1 MSDQFNPDSNMYS
14 GDLEDYL
21 VSLYRLGRQ
30 HMRLT
35 DNNEHDKAAEIDR
48 DADELIRMIVGEVF
62 G

>member
-21 VSLYRLGRQ
+21 VSLYRLGRK

-35 DNNEHDKAAEIDR
+35 DSNEHDRAAEIDR

>member
-35 DNNEHDKAAEIDR
+35 DNNEHGRAAEIQG
-48 DADELIRMIVGEVF
+48 DANELIRVIVGEVF

>member
-1 MSDQFNPDSNMYS
+1 MLS
-14 GDLEDYL
+14 GDLQEYL

-35 DNNEHDKAAEIDR
+35 DNNEHDRAAGIQHEAEQLMDV
-48 DADELIRMIVGEVF
+48 IVGEVF

>member
-21 VSLYRLGRQ
+21 VSLYRLGRK

-48 DADELIRMIVGEVF
+48 DADELIRLIVGEVF

>member
-14 GDLEDYL
+14 SDLMDYL
-21 VSLYRLGRQ
+21 VSLYYLGTL

-35 DNNEHDKAAEIDR
+35 DRNEHDRAVEIQR
-48 DADELIRMIVGEVF
+48 DAEQLMGFIVGEVF

>member
-1 MSDQFNPDSNMYS
+1 MSDQFNPNSNMYS

-21 VSLYRLGRQ
+21 VSLYRLGRR
-30 HMRLT
+30 HMHLT

-48 DADELIRMIVGEVF
+48 AADELLRLIVGEVF

>member
-21 VSLYRLGRQ
+21 VSLYDLGRT

-35 DNNEHDKAAEIDR
+35 DSNEHHNAREIQR
-48 DADELIRMIVGEVF
+48 QADETR
-62 G
+62 